1 MTRRIAWV
9 TGPPT
14 VPQCAAR
21 ARGVTRAADAAGIT
35 NVTITVPLMASAS
48 GERAGAEF
56 LTMRN
61 RPTALFCANDLLAL
75 GVLRALLADAVAV
88 PEQVSLIGYDDI
100 EFCTSAAVP
109 LSSVAQPAYQ
119 LGATAPGLLLDECES
134 SARHAHQQVLFRPRL
149 VARASTGPAPGAGAL
164 RTGRASAKGR
174 EEAGC
179 VSRWGRAETAN
190 ANSVKG
196 SR

>member
-1 MTRRIAWV
+1 M
-9 TGPPT
+9 
-14 VPQCAAR
+14 
-21 ARGVTRAADAAGIT
+21 
-35 NVTITVPLMASAS
+35 
-48 GERAGAEF
+48 
-56 LTMRN
+56 
-61 RPTALFCANDLLAL
+61 LFCANDLLAL

-119 LGATAPGLLLDECES
+119 LGATATGLVLDECEL

-149 VARASTGPAPGAGAL
+149 VTRASTGPAPGAGAL
-164 RTGRASAKGR
+164 RTGRASAKGAKKR
-174 EEAGC
+174 AASLGGD
-179 VSRWGRAETAN
+179 GRETAN